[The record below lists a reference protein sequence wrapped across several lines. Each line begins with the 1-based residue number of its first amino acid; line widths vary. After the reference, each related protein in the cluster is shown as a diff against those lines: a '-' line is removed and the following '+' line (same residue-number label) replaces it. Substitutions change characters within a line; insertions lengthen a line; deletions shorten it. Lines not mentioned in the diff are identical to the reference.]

1 MAVNTEVMI
10 NKPGHQIPLAQLPAL
25 QVDLRTAGQAS
36 LPSGRYQTSAL
47 SEWVTP
53 HLAIS
58 QTVRLDIDCGELFE
72 FDFGLSKPRNDTPAH
87 QHQLTLTCL
96 TITPDDGLHTV
107 RCDVVIRARKDDILK
122 IPTDVEMLRYPCAF
136 SYSSAESLSG

>member
-1 MAVNTEVMI
+1 MEAAEPIVRRRRVRQFRTTEEKRLIVE
-10 NKPGHQIPLAQLPAL
+10 Q
-25 QVDLRTAGQAS
+25 TS

-58 QTVRLDIDCGELFE
+58 QTVRLEIDRGELLE
-72 FDFGLSKPRNDTPAH
+72 FDFCLSKPRNDTPAH
-87 QHQLTLTCL
+87 HHQFTFTCL

-107 RCDVVIRARKDDILK
+107 RCDVVVRARKDDILK
-122 IPTDVEMLRYPCAF
+122 IPTDVEMLGYQRSHP
-136 SYSSAESLSG
+136 